1 MPNAPRVSVCIPTY
15 NYGRFLGDAID
26 SVLAQEY
33 EAFELIV
40 VDNASDDDT
49 PAVVA
54 AREDP
59 RLRAHRNDRNLG
71 LFGNFARCLELAT
84 GEFVKF
90 LAADDWLHPAYL
102 REAMALVERHPT
114 AAIVS
119 GPGFY
124 VDADGDI
131 YALGSTGVFATE
143 LVPGEEAL
151 RAQAEHLNV
160 VGMPSAALLRRG
172 ALDAVGGFDE
182 RFAPA
187 SDVHL
192 WGKLLAHHDL
202 AWLAQPRC
210 YLRIHATKAH
220 DYGLDPSEST
230 FLAWEDL
237 GRTQGGRVTPE
248 LVRRAVGRGGRAQP
262 AVRRYAPAGRPSGRG
277 AEDRRVHESP
287 RRLAACAGTP
297 GVAAAGP
304 RPRPA
309 GAHAGDPRR
318 QDHRVRA
325 DGACG
330 AAARALQD
338 GGPLAALTR
347 ADTACGSSPHAR
359 RERPARWAASASCH

>member
-1 MPNAPRVSVCIPTY
+1 MPSAPRVSVCIPTY
-15 NYGRFLGDAID
+15 NYGRFLGAAID

-33 EAFELIV
+33 GAFELIV
-40 VDNASDDDT
+40 VDNASTDDT

-54 AREDP
+54 ARQDP
-59 RLRAHRNDRNLG
+59 RLRAYRNDRNVG
-71 LFGNFARCLELAT
+71 LFGNFARCLELAA

-102 REAMALVERHPT
+102 REAMVLMERHAT

-124 VDADGDI
+124 VDPDGAI

-143 LVPGEEAL
+143 LIPGEEAL

-172 ALDAVGGFDE
+172 ALEAVGGFDE

-202 AWLAQPRC
+202 AWLAHPRC

-237 GRTQGGRVTPE
+237 GRTQAARVTPK
-248 LVRRAVGRGGRAQP
+248 LVRRALDAEAERSLLYVAMHLLGGRPGA
-262 AVRRYAPAGRPSGRG
+262 ARRILTFTGRHTSWPR
-277 AEDRRVHESP
+277 AL
-287 RRLAACAGTP
+287 RRLAWRLP
-297 GVAAAGP
+297 
-304 RPRPA
+304 
-309 GAHAGDPRR
+309 
-318 QDHRVRA
+318 
-325 DGACG
+325 
-330 AAARALQD
+330 
-338 GGPLAALTR
+338 ALTR
-347 ADTACGSSPHAR
+347 AQMARALATRGGRMVVYAPMARVGPPLARFRTADRSPR
-359 RERPARWAASASCH
+359 

>member
-1 MPNAPRVSVCIPTY
+1 MPSAPRVSVCIPTY

-59 RLRAHRNDRNLG
+59 RLRAHRNNRNLG

-102 REAMALVERHPT
+102 REAMALVERYPT

-124 VDADGDI
+124 VDANGDI

-160 VGMPSAALLRRG
+160 VGMPSAALLRRD

-237 GRTQGGRVTPE
+237 GRTQAGRVTPE
-248 LVRRAVGRGGRAQP
+248 LVRQALDAEAERSLLYVAMHLLGGRP
-262 AVRRYAPAGRPSGRG
+262 
-277 AEDRRVHESP
+277 
-287 RRLAACAGTP
+287 
-297 GVAAAGP
+297 VAARQIVAFTGRHIAWP
-304 RPRPA
+304 RALGRLVWRLPA
-309 GAHAGDPRR
+309 IA
-318 QDHRVRA
+318 RA
-325 DGACG
+325 QL
-330 AAARALQD
+330 ARALATR
-338 GGPLAALTR
+338 GARIIVYAPMARVGPPLARFRTGGCSR
-347 ADTACGSSPHAR
+347 H
-359 RERPARWAASASCH
+359 